1 MRSNKGVLVTKI
13 VASREMKMDSSL
25 RKIDSSLLT
34 LVMVPNGIP
43 PIDGSSYKLMD
54 SSVLREII
62 ITWYDM
68 IITYSQMQRT
78 DKSSHHSSTISPV
91 WLNVRSQTNWL
102 WLRIPLLSWDIK
114 KWCWRYLFEVRIWLC
129 ELMV

>member
-62 ITWYDM
+62 IT
-68 IITYSQMQRT
+68 
-78 DKSSHHSSTISPV
+78 
-91 WLNVRSQTNWL
+91 
-102 WLRIPLLSWDIK
+102 
-114 KWCWRYLFEVRIWLC
+114 
-129 ELMV
+129 